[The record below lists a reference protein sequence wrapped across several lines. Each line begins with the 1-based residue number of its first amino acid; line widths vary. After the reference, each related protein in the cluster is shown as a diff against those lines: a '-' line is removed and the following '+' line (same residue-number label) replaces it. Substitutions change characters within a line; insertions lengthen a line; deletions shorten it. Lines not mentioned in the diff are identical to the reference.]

1 MRYLRTLI
9 PVLFMILAPAL
20 AAPDTVVARV
30 GDRVITQADLDLQFD
45 LFLRQSARGLQLSDE
60 TKAELMGLKK
70 QYLERMVQ
78 DLVLVQE
85 AERRGLAPTEEMVD
99 RRIEQ
104 QKEGLGS
111 DAAFE
116 AALKS
121 YGIPDVETYRQMT
134 YDSMAYKALISDVR
148 KRMEI
153 SSPAIKMI
161 YLLSRDEFVEPEQYC
176 SSHIMLKTREEA
188 EEIIKQLDQ
197 GADFARLA
205 MKYSED
211 KISGARGGEV
221 GCLPKGKLVPE
232 YEAAMLKLKP
242 GEYTKTPVHTQY
254 GWHVILLTR
263 YIPPKEIGYP
273 EAWGQIRDEIENR
286 ALEIYIQ
293 NLVERSGAEVYL
305 DRVQ

>member
-1 MRYLRTLI
+1 MRFLRSVIPALLI
-9 PVLFMILAPAL
+9 LLAPVL

-30 GDRVITQADLDLQFD
+30 GDRVITQADLDLQFE
-45 LFLRQSARGLQLSDE
+45 LFLRQSAGGIQLSDE

-85 AERRGLAPTEEMVD
+85 AERRGLAPSRELVD
-99 RRIEQ
+99 RRVQ
-104 QKEGLGS
+104 QSKESLAS
-111 DAAFE
+111 EAAFQ

-121 YGIPDVETYRQMT
+121 YGIPDEATFWQMT

-148 KRMEI
+148 KRMQI

-161 YLLSRDEFVEPEQYC
+161 YLLSRDRFVEPELYC

-188 EEIIKQLDQ
+188 EDVIRQLDE

-205 MKYSED
+205 MSLSED

-221 GCLPKGKLVPE
+221 GCLPRGKLVPE

-254 GWHVILLTR
+254 GWHVILLTKHVPAR
-263 YIPPKEIGYP
+263 EIGYP
-273 EAWGQIRDEIENR
+273 EAWGQIHDEIENR
-286 ALEIYIQ
+286 ALELYIK
-293 NLVERSGAEVYL
+293 NLVKHADVEIYP

>member
-1 MRYLRTLI
+1 MRFLRTFIPLLI
-9 PVLFMILAPAL
+9 LVLAPAL

-30 GDRVITQADLDLQFD
+30 GDRVITQADLDLQFE
-45 LFLRQSARGLQLSDE
+45 LFLRQSAGGIQLSDE
-60 TKAELMGLKK
+60 AKAELMGLKK

-85 AERRGLAPTEEMVD
+85 AEKLGLAPSDEMVE
-99 RRIEQ
+99 RRIQ
-104 QKEGLGS
+104 QSKQGLAS
-111 DAAFE
+111 EAAFQ

-121 YGIPDVETYRQMT
+121 YGIPDEATFRRMT
-134 YDSMAYKALISDVR
+134 YEAMAYKALISDVR

-161 YLLSRDEFVEPEQYC
+161 YLLSRDEFVEPELYC

-188 EEIIKQLDQ
+188 EEIIKELDN

-205 MKYSED
+205 MSKSED

-221 GCLPKGKLVPE
+221 GCLPKGQLVPE
-232 YEAAMLKLKP
+232 YEKAMLQLEP
-242 GEYTKTPVHTQY
+242 GEYTKTPVKTQY

-263 YIPPKEIGYP
+263 HVPEREIRYP
-273 EAWGQIRDEIENR
+273 EAWGQIREEIENR
-286 ALEIYIQ
+286 ALELYIK
-293 NLVERSGAEVYL
+293 NLVEHADVEIYY

>member
-1 MRYLRTLI
+1 MRLLRSAI
-9 PVLFMILAPAL
+9 PLFLFLLTFAL

-45 LFLRQSARGLQLSDE
+45 LFLRQSSGGIQLSE
-60 TKAELMGLKK
+60 KTKAELMGLKK

-78 DLVLVQE
+78 DMVLVQE
-85 AERRGLAPTEEMVD
+85 AERLGLAPSEEMVD

-104 QKEGLGS
+104 QKKSLGS
-111 DAAFE
+111 EKTFE

-121 YGIPDVETYRQMT
+121 YGIPNEDVYRRMI
-134 YDSMAYKALISDVR
+134 YDSMAYKALISYVR

-161 YLLSRDEFVEPEQYC
+161 YLLSRDEFVEPEQFC

-188 EEIIKQLDQ
+188 EKVIEQLNE

-205 MKYSED
+205 MSLSED

-232 YEAAMLKLKP
+232 YEEAMLRLKP

-263 YIPPKEIGYP
+263 HIPAKEIRYP
-273 EAWGQIRDEIENR
+273 DAWKQIHGEIENR
-286 ALEIYIQ
+286 ALELYVKSLVDRADVEIY
-293 NLVERSGAEVYL
+293 Y
-305 DRVQ
+305 DRLQ

>member
-1 MRYLRTLI
+1 MRFLRAII
-9 PVLFMILAPAL
+9 PVIILLLAPTL

-30 GDRVITQADLDLQFD
+30 GDWIITQADLDLQFE
-45 LFLRQSARGLQLSDE
+45 LFLRQSSGGLELSEEAKAQL
-60 TKAELMGLKK
+60 TGLKK
-70 QYLERMVQ
+70 QYLQRMVQ

-85 AERRGLAPTEEMVD
+85 AERRGLAPSEEMVE
-99 RRIEQ
+99 RRIQ
-104 QKEGLGS
+104 QSKQGLAS
-111 DAAFE
+111 EAAFQ

-121 YGIPDVETYRQMT
+121 YGIPDEATFRQMT
-134 YDSMAYKALISDVR
+134 YEAMAYKALISDVR

-161 YLLSRDEFVEPEQYC
+161 YLLSRDEFVEPERYC

-188 EEIIKQLDQ
+188 EEVIEELDN
-197 GADFARLA
+197 GTDFARLA
-205 MKYSED
+205 MSRSQD

-232 YEAAMLKLKP
+232 YEAAMLRLRP

-254 GWHVILLTR
+254 GWHVILLTKR
-263 YIPPKEIGYP
+263 VPAREIRYP

-286 ALEIYIQ
+286 ALELYVK
-293 NLVERSGAEVYL
+293 NLVEHADVEIYP